1 MRDDGVPLAGN
12 IAFSS
17 LLAFFPFLIFLTAL
31 AGFFGDEELAQ
42 TAVEY
47 LLSVAPQEIVAPL
60 VDDVHAILTKPNRS
74 VLTLSIALTLYV
86 AAGGVESVRT
96 GLNRAYGYTDKRIW
110 INRFAQNIL
119 FVVGGAAVLLALAVL
134 IVFAPLLWGRAESW
148 YEPLSKFRGLFQWL
162 RYPIGL
168 GLMLLALVLGHFYL
182 PVKRRRLKTLLPGIS
197 ITMGLWLLA
206 AWTYTEYTARFSK
219 VQIMYAGLG
228 NVVIALVFVYISA
241 VLVILGGEI
250 NQSLMARKASLE
262 DKRENKG
269 D

>member
-1 MRDDGVPLAGN
+1 MPLAGN

-31 AGFFGDEELAQ
+31 AGFLGNEQLAQ
-42 TAVEY
+42 KAVEY

-60 VDDVHAILTKPNRS
+60 VDDVHAILTKPNKR

-96 GLNRAYGYTDKRIW
+96 GLNRAYGYTDRRIW
-110 INRFAQNIL
+110 IVRFIQNIM

-134 IVFAPLLWGRAESW
+134 IVFAPLWWDKAETW
-148 YEPLSKFRGLFQWL
+148 YEPLSQFSGLFQWM
-162 RYPIGL
+162 RYPVSL
-168 GLMLLALVLGHFYL
+168 GLMLLALVLGHFFL
-182 PVKRRRLKTLLPGIS
+182 PVKRRKLKALLPGIS

-250 NQSLMARKASLE
+250 NQSLMARKAALE
-262 DKRENKG
+262 AEANKQG
-269 D
+269 ES